1 MYQIFKQQVDIKL
14 RLHLKIKIKS
24 NFQKIYLIN
33 LKLDYLDNILGTKT
47 IIDVFIASAF
57 IVNFSLLFKI
67 LNNQKRFL
75 KNQKPN

>member
-33 LKLDYLDNILGTKT
+33 LKLDYLDNILGTK
-47 IIDVFIASAF
+47 
-57 IVNFSLLFKI
+57 NK
-67 LNNQKRFL
+67 
-75 KNQKPN
+75 